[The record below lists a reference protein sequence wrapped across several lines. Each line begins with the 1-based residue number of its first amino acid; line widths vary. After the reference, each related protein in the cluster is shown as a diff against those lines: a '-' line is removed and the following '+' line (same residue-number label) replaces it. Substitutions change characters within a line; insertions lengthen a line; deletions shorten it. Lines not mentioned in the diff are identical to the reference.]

1 MNLPIRLL
9 LFAPITGAVASSLL
23 VGSAGQ
29 GGWSA
34 KLKGDL
40 PRVLANAKPT
50 EHIPVTIIMR
60 DQVPYEQIAEAQAQ
74 PTRQA
79 RYQAVKDLLKP
90 FAEENQRGILAYL
103 ESERAKGNA
112 SRIRTLWI
120 VNVLAVDA
128 TPEVIHSLALRADV
142 SELNYNPKVP
152 VFDLPDTL
160 PAEAGNIMSAI
171 ECGVSA
177 MRAPQVWNQG
187 ITGRGAVIAV
197 IDTGACLTHP
207 DLVNQLWRNPGEVPG
222 NGRDDDG
229 NGFVDDINGWNFD
242 ANNNNPND
250 TNGHGSHTAGS
261 VVGDGTQGTQC
272 GMAPDAAAMILKVGV
287 TFSDEMDVWSAMQ
300 YAANMNAHAYSMS
313 LGWPHSRNPVRTTW
327 RNIARNAIAM
337 GTQGV
342 IAAGNEGSCC
352 RPFDAVRTPGD
363 VPEIITVGATDCNM
377 DIASFSSWGP
387 VTWQNVSGYNDWPYQ
402 PGKIKPTVSAPGV
415 NTISHRFCS
424 GYTQMSGTS
433 MATPHV
439 AGAVALMI
447 EANPNLTPEQIKD
460 IVMRAAID
468 RGTAGFDNV
477 YGMGF
482 LDAFNAVQM
491 ALAEP
496 RTFFPS
502 AFGVDRGV
510 LMTGGLVGSHHNDGE
525 AIVVENRRPT
535 AIGEPW
541 VGVQFVGHSPLATPS
556 QLKLTYDGSV
566 SHTPVRQVLQLFNY
580 QSNDWETV
588 DTRNSATTDQSTT
601 VTITSNVGRFIRTG
615 NREVKARIVYVDLSV
630 TVPNWTGR
638 MDQVMWT
645 VVP

>member
-9 LFAPITGAVASSLL
+9 FVAPIAGALASSLL
-23 VGSAGQ
+23 VGGSGQ
-29 GGWSA
+29 GDLGG
-34 KLKGDL
+34 KLRGDL
-40 PRVLANAKPT
+40 PRVLAGAGPSD
-50 EHIPVTIIMR
+50 HIPVTIIMR

-74 PTRQA
+74 PTRLA

-90 FAEENQRGILAYL
+90 FAEDHQREILAYL
-103 ESERAKGNA
+103 EGELAKGNA
-112 SRIRTLWI
+112 SRLRTLWI
-120 VNVLAVDA
+120 VNVVAVDA
-128 TPEVIHSLALRADV
+128 TPDVIRTVAQRADITEV
-142 SELNYNPKVP
+142 NYNPKVP

-160 PAEAGNIMSAI
+160 PNDSGIMAAI
-171 ECGVSA
+171 ECGVNA

-222 NGRDDDG
+222 NGVDDDG

-250 TNGHGSHTAGS
+250 TNGHGSHVAGS

-337 GTQGV
+337 GTQGI
-342 IAAGNEGSCC
+342 IAAGNEGTCC

-363 VPEIITVGATDCNM
+363 VPEIVTVGATDCNM
-377 DIASFSSWGP
+377 NLASFSSRGP
-387 VTWQNVSGYNDWPYQ
+387 VTWQSVTGYNDWPYV
-402 PGKIKPTVSAPGV
+402 PGKIKPTVSAPGS
-415 NTISHRFCS
+415 NTVSHSFCS
-424 GYTQMSGTS
+424 GYRTLSGTS

-439 AGAVALMI
+439 SGAVALMI

-460 IVMRAAID
+460 IVMRAAVD
-468 RGTAGFDNV
+468 RGAAGFDND

-491 ALAEP
+491 AQSEP
-496 RTFFPS
+496 QTFFPK
-502 AFGVDRGV
+502 AYVVELGVFK
-510 LMTGGLVGSHHNDGE
+510 TGGLVGSHHNDSE

-535 AIGEPW
+535 AIGDPW
-541 VGVQFVGHSPLATPS
+541 VGVQFVSHSPLGAPS
-556 QLKLTYDGSV
+556 QLKLTFDGGV
-566 SHTPVRQVLQLFNY
+566 SHNPVRQVLQLFNY

-588 DTRNSATTDQSTT
+588 DTRNSTTNDQSTT
-601 VTITSNVGRFIRTG
+601 VTIASNVGRFIRSS
-615 NREVKARIVYVDLSV
+615 NREVKARIVFVDLGAS
-630 TVPNWTGR
+630 VPNWTGR

>member
-1 MNLPIRLL
+1 MNLPTRLL
-9 LFAPITGAVASSLL
+9 MFAPVAGALASSFLF
-23 VGSAGQ
+23 GGTEQ
-29 GGWSA
+29 GDLGG
-34 KLKGDL
+34 KLRGDL
-40 PRVLANAKPT
+40 PQVLAGARPT
-50 EHIPVTIIMR
+50 DHIPVTIVMR
-60 DQVPYEQIAEAQAQ
+60 DQVPYEEIARAQAQ
-74 PTRQA
+74 PTRLA
-79 RYQAVKDLLKP
+79 RYQAVKSLLKP
-90 FAEENQRGILAYL
+90 FAEDNQREILAYL
-103 ESERAKGNA
+103 EAEKAKGNT
-112 SRIRTLWI
+112 SRLRTLWI
-120 VNVLAVDA
+120 VSVIGVDA
-128 TPEVIHSLALRADV
+128 TPEVIRSLAQRADV
-142 SELNYNPKVP
+142 SEINYNPKVP
-152 VFDLPDTL
+152 VFDLPNTL
-160 PAEAGNIMSAI
+160 PADAGILTAV
-171 ECGVSA
+171 ECGVNA

-197 IDTGACLTHP
+197 IDTGACLSHP
-207 DLVNQLWRNPGEVPG
+207 DLRNQLWVNPGEVPG
-222 NGRDDDG
+222 NGVDDDG

-327 RNIARNAIAM
+327 RNIARNAIAL

-352 RPFDAVRTPGD
+352 RPYDAVRTPGD

-377 DIASFSSWGP
+377 NIASFSSQGP
-387 VTWQNVSGYNDWPYQ
+387 VTWQTVSGYNDWPYA

-415 NTISHRFCS
+415 NTISHSFCS

-447 EANPNLTPEQIKD
+447 EANPNLTPEQMKD

-468 RGTAGFDNV
+468 RGATGFDNV

-491 ALAEP
+491 AMNEP
-496 RTFFPS
+496 RTFFPTS
-502 AFGVDRGV
+502 YLVEQGVFR
-510 LMTGGLVGSHHNDGE
+510 TGGLVGSHHNDGE
-525 AIVVENRRPT
+525 PIVVENRRPT
-535 AIGEPW
+535 AVGDPW
-541 VGVQFVGHSPLATPS
+541 VGVQFTGFSPVAAPS
-556 QLKLTYDGSV
+556 QLKLTFDGGV
-566 SHTPVRQVLQLFNY
+566 SLNPVRQVLQLFNY
-580 QSNDWETV
+580 QSNGWETV
-588 DTRNSATTDQSTT
+588 DTRDAATTDQGTT
-601 VTITSNVGRFIRTG
+601 VTIASNPGRFIRSG
-615 NREVKARIVYVDLSV
+615 NNEVKARIVFIDLGV
-630 TVPNWTGR
+630 TVTNWTGR

-645 VVP
+645 AVP

>member
-9 LFAPITGAVASSLL
+9 MLAPIGGVLASSLL
-23 VGSAGQ
+23 VGGSGQ
-29 GGWSA
+29 GDLGG
-34 KLKGDL
+34 KLRGDL
-40 PRVLANAKPT
+40 PRVLAGAGPGD
-50 EHIPVTIIMR
+50 HIPVTIIMR
-60 DQVPYEQIAEAQAQ
+60 DQVPYEQVAEAQAQ
-74 PTRQA
+74 PTRLA
-79 RYQAVKDLLKP
+79 RYQAVKSLLKP
-90 FAEENQRGILAYL
+90 FAEDNQREILAYL
-103 ESERAKGNA
+103 EGEKARGNA
-112 SRIRTLWI
+112 SRLRTLWI
-120 VNVLAVDA
+120 VNVVAVDA
-128 TPEVIHSLALRADV
+128 TPDVILALAQRADV
-142 SELNYNPKVP
+142 SEINYNPKVP

-160 PAEAGNIMSAI
+160 PAEAGGIMSAI

-177 MRAPQVWNQG
+177 MRAPQVWDQG
-187 ITGRGAVIAV
+187 ITGRGAVIAM

-207 DLVNQLWRNPGEVPG
+207 DLVNQLWRNPGEIPG
-222 NGRDDDG
+222 NGVDDDG

-250 TNGHGSHTAGS
+250 TNGHGSHTAGT
-261 VVGDGTQGTQC
+261 VAGDGTQGTQS
-272 GMAPDAAAMILKVGV
+272 GMAPDVAVMILKVGV

-313 LGWPHSRNPVRTTW
+313 LGWPHSQNPVRSTW

-377 DIASFSSWGP
+377 NIASFSSQGP
-387 VTWQNVSGYNDWPYQ
+387 VTWQTVSGYNDWPYA

-468 RGTAGFDNV
+468 RGATGFDNV

-491 ALAEP
+491 ARAEP
-496 RTFFPS
+496 KTFFPKS
-502 AFGVDRGV
+502 YLVEAGVFR
-510 LMTGGLVGSHHNDGE
+510 TGGLVGSHHNDGE
-525 AIVVENRRPT
+525 PIVIENRRPT
-535 AIGEPW
+535 GIGDPW
-541 VGVQFVGHSPLATPS
+541 VGVQFVGNSPLGAPS
-556 QLKLTYDGSV
+556 QLKLTFDGGV
-566 SHTPVRQVLQLFNY
+566 SNTPVQQVLQLFNY
-580 QSNDWETV
+580 QSNSWETV
-588 DTRNSATTDQSTT
+588 DTRNATTSDQTA
-601 VTITSNVGRFIRTG
+601 TITIASNPGRFIRPG
-615 NREVKARIVYVDLSV
+615 NNEVKARVVLIDLSV
-630 TVPNWTGR
+630 SIPNWTGR